1 MLMRFWDPSE
11 GSIHLSGEDLK
22 EYRLEE
28 LRSKMALVAQD
39 TYLFNSSLKENIL
52 IAKPDASH
60 SEIVKAIEGA
70 VLVKEPG
77 HKINLDDFERP
88 QRAMHAIGG

>member
-1 MLMRFWDPSE
+1 MTADGKLRTCLFSADE
-11 GSIHLSGEDLK
+11 TNLK
-22 EYRLEE
+22 E
-28 LRSKMALVAQD
+28 
-39 TYLFNSSLKENIL
+39 L
-52 IAKPDASH
+52 IRGKASD
-60 SEIVKAIEGA
+60 EDIVKAIEGA